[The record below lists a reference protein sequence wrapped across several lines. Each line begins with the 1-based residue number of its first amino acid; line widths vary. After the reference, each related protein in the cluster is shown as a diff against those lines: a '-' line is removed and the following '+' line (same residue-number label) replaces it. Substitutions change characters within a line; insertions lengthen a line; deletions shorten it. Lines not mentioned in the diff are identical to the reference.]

1 MITDTSSHKRNIM
14 RFRLMLLLLMI
25 FSLGK
30 AQDRLTVDDAVS
42 IALKYNFDILV
53 ARNDADISKANNT
66 PGNAGMLPDIQVS
79 GSGNYAVSNSAQ
91 KQSSGIRNTYPSLE
105 STTISAGTQLS
116 WKLFDGGKM
125 FVTKNKLKE
134 IETLGEL
141 QFRDR
146 VLQTLYNV
154 IAAYYDVVRQKQ
166 QLNSINESMNYN
178 EERVKIAQ
186 AGLNAGSLMK
196 TDLLQARIDLNVTL
210 ENSINQQY
218 NIDAAKKYLNEL
230 LGRDNNNQY
239 DVVDSIPLNYAP
251 DRNYLLQKIDS
262 ANTTIL
268 SYQKQSDIARL
279 SLKEYNRAYS
289 PVLSLNGGYYL
300 NQANNS
306 AGSVINS
313 RSYGPQIGGSLV
325 LPIFSAGENRRKITT
340 ARIEVQ
346 SADYDLQN
354 IKLQVNT
361 DLQNA
366 LKSFENQKRLLQ
378 IEKDNNELTRENLVI
393 SLQRLRLGQTTSLEV
408 HQAQENFVLSSTRL
422 INFEYNLKIAETKLK
437 QLIAAL

>member
-1 MITDTSSHKRNIM
+1 MTDPGYHKRNIM

-25 FSLGK
+25 FTIGK
-30 AQDRLTVDDAVS
+30 AQDKLTVEEAVNT
-42 IALKYNFDILV
+42 ALKYNFDILV
-53 ARNDADISKANNT
+53 AHNDADIAKANNT
-66 PGNAGMLPDIQVS
+66 PGNAGMLPTVQVT
-79 GSGNYAVSNSAQ
+79 GSGNYSVSNSEQ

-105 STTISAGTQLS
+105 STAIGAGTQLS

-154 IAAYYDVVRQKQ
+154 ISAYYDVVRQKQ
-166 QLNSINESMNYN
+166 QLNSINESMHYN

-186 AGLNAGSLMK
+186 AGFNAGSLMK

-230 LGRDNNNQY
+230 LGRGNNNQY
-239 DVVDSIPLNYAP
+239 DVVDSIPLNYTP
-251 DRNYLLQKIDS
+251 DSEYLLQKLDS

-279 SLKEYNRAYS
+279 SLRESNRAYS
-289 PVLSLNGGYYL
+289 PALSLNGGYYL

-306 AGSVINS
+306 AGSVLNS

-325 LPIFSAGENRRKITT
+325 IPIFSAGENRRKITT

-366 LKSFENQKRLLQ
+366 LTSFENQKRLLQ
-378 IEKDNNELTRENLVI
+378 IEKDNNELTRENLLI

-422 INFEYNLKIAETKLK
+422 INFEYNLKIAETRLK